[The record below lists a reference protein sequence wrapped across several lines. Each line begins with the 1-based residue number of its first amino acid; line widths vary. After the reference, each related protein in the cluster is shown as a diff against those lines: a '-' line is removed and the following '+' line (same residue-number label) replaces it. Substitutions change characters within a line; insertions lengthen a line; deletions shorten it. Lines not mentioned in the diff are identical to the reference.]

1 MIDIYEAGS
10 KVSAWRAS
18 YFTSNSV
25 EMRWKIQITVR
36 RTLTATLTNCQ
47 YERYHVDNN
56 NNHRQQQTSTFP
68 IRRFTMVCTL
78 FRDGSFPVLAIV
90 ERTQKFYFH
99 YQKVFFWIVCRP
111 VFGLYF
117 ALRSWYLAR
126 VRALARAPLAASV
139 PLRWVFGRTPAA
151 IQQDV
156 LRFNKWTFWPL
167 MLTSWN

>member
-78 FRDGSFPVLAIV
+78 ICDGSLAVIAIV
-90 ERTQKFYFH
+90 ERTRQFYFH
-99 YQKVFFWIVCRP
+99 CKDFFLGFDVDLSSSCI
-111 VFGLYF
+111 
-117 ALRSWYLAR
+117 LRLEVDILPESAR
-126 VRALARAPLAASV
+126 SRALP
-139 PLRWVFGRTPAA
+139 
-151 IQQDV
+151 
-156 LRFNKWTFWPL
+156 
-167 MLTSWN
+167 